1 MSIVTKIR
9 HKMARS
15 SEHLDSSAQAEPAG
29 MNLQTAEAKAMVVE
43 IKADNAALEKAYHSA
58 EAQAD
63 ATTEQASQMAQAT
76 QDVVEELQ
84 K

>member
-15 SEHLDSSAQAEPAG
+15 SGHLDSSAQAEPPG
-29 MNLQTAEAKAMVVE
+29 MNLQTDAAKAMAVE
-43 IKADNAALEKAYHSA
+43 IKAGNAALEKAYHSA

-63 ATTEQASQMAQAT
+63 ATTEQANQMAQAT
-76 QDVVEELQ
+76 QDVLEELQ